1 MNHNFCGCANVL
13 VSFFFPFICIVAAH
27 AGPHMP
33 EKKTPSDLKM
43 PVNISKD
50 GGGAQSHLHF

>member
-1 MNHNFCGCANVL
+1 
-13 VSFFFPFICIVAAH
+13 
-27 AGPHMP
+27 MP
-33 EKKTPSDLKM
+33 EKKTTSDLKM

>member
-1 MNHNFCGCANVL
+1 ML